1 MLISLRLIYKT
12 SVIETLKNFAGL
24 QGEKRRIPVLMS
36 RSRLRESTKLSPRGF
51 QTSCPTNL
59 NARSAEIWAKKNATR
74 FGVAVHKPK
83 ALRSEAESMLIRS
96 LLRHSFSNQLG
107 RGQKKTPPQ

>member
-1 MLISLRLIYKT
+1 MP
-12 SVIETLKNFAGL
+12 
-24 QGEKRRIPVLMS
+24 KR
-36 RSRLRESTKLSPRGF
+36 
-51 QTSCPTNL
+51 
-59 NARSAEIWAKKNATR
+59 AKKNATR

-107 RGQKKTPPQ
+107 RGQKKTPPSDWEAVQLCSSH